1 MSTRETCPQCGGDSL
16 RLFEAAD
23 LNRGLSKAR
32 FRYDRCAR
40 CGLIFQPQPP
50 ADLAAHYGEGYYL
63 ELTLD
68 AVRRAARAERDKI
81 DIVRRH
87 AAGGRLLEIGASR
100 GVFAWLAREAG
111 FAVEV
116 IEMDRRCCAFIND
129 TLGIPATAAD
139 DPAAALAG
147 RAAYDVVAL
156 WHVVEHLRAPWA
168 LLDRAAAALA
178 AGGLLVIATP
188 NPDAFQ
194 FTRLGAA
201 WPHVDAPRH
210 TCLIPHAT
218 LAARLAAQGLDLV
231 DTVTDDRS
239 ARAASR
245 FGWGA
250 WLSRRFAQP
259 LLKRGV
265 YLAGCVL
272 AELARPLE
280 RGLRAGAYTAVFR
293 KR

>member
-1 MSTRETCPQCGGDSL
+1 MNTVERCPQCGGDSRL
-16 RLFEAAD
+16 LFEAAD
-23 LNRGLSKAR
+23 LNRGVSSAR
-32 FRYDRCAR
+32 FHYDRCER
-40 CGLIFQPQPP
+40 CGLVFQPQPP
-50 ADLAAHYGEGYYL
+50 ADLAAYYGSGYYL

-87 AAGGRLLEIGASR
+87 AAAGRLLEIGASR

-129 TLGIPATAAD
+129 TLGIPAVDAD

-147 RAAYDVVAL
+147 RAPYDVIAL
-156 WHVVEHLRAPWA
+156 WHVVEHLRDPWT
-168 LLDRAAAALA
+168 LLDRAATALA
-178 AGGLLVIATP
+178 ANGLLVVGTP

-194 FTRLGAA
+194 FAQLGAA

-218 LAARLAAQGLDLV
+218 LVGRLAARGLTLV
-231 DTVTDDRS
+231 DTVTSDRS

-250 WLSRRFAQP
+250 WLSRPFTQP
-259 LLKRGV
+259 LVKRAA
-265 YLAGCVL
+265 YLAGCAL
-272 AELARPLE
+272 AELTRPLE
-280 RGLRAGAYTAVFR
+280 R
-293 KR
+293 